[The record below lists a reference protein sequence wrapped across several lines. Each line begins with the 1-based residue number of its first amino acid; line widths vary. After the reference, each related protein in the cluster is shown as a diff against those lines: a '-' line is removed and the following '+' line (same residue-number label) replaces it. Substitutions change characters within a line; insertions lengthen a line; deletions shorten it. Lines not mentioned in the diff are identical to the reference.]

1 MFLCEPFTFA
11 SSFQAWQKQDVPV
24 LHKLVVPVAEE
35 AAIAATWQ
43 SLSILQVKM
52 STKPHTHTHT
62 HTHLISIIHILLV
75 CYLPLGCIETR
86 RRRQLFSCN
95 KQP

>member
-52 STKPHTHTHT
+52 STKPHTHTPDLHNSYFT
-62 HTHLISIIHILLV
+62 CLLLASWM
-75 CYLPLGCIETR
+75 Y
-86 RRRQLFSCN
+86 
-95 KQP
+95 